1 MSIRSVM
8 PSNHLILCHPLLLPP
23 SIFSSIRVFFNE
35 SVLRIRWP
43 KYWNFSFNPEHNFT
57 IFQSSLN
64 KNWKPRGLS
73 WATYKCQLTWF
84 KARVCKSPGVLA
96 RWREG
101 KPRAGLLLGST
112 PPSARA
118 APSSYL
124 YIPSG
129 ELFQISPCSLACL
142 LSPPPRL
149 SSFSRRGIVCI
160 GPSLLLLSIQS

>member
-1 MSIRSVM
+1 MCTKGKRWSGRNWAMDCSTPGFPALQHLSELPQTHVHQVGDAIQ
-8 PSNHLILCHPLLLPP
+8 PSYPL
-23 SIFSSIRVFFNE
+23 
-35 SVLRIRWP
+35 
-43 KYWNFSFNPEHNFT
+43 
-57 IFQSSLN
+57 SSLS
-64 KNWKPRGLS
+64 PTTREVLYVIQVIGGLS